1 MQNDVRALERQKQKR
16 QMDNFLADIKD
27 LRPYLAD
34 PEVTDISTGHDGEII
49 VKYFTRGK
57 IFTGAKLSS
66 TRIKSIIYSAA
77 MLLDKT
83 IDVIGGAPKLE
94 AVIPPPYNARITG
107 LLPPWVEYPQI
118 RLRLPPKTIYPLE
131 DYVEK
136 GRLKPD
142 EYDLICRFIKDRKN
156 ILVGGSTGS
165 GKSTFANACLK
176 KMAEY
181 TPEESFYVVEDVPEL
196 QLEARDKTMIAV
208 NPKHA
213 AEAVRTA
220 MRWLPNRIIFGEVRY
235 GEVANELL
243 KSWNTGHAG
252 NITTI
257 HADSSSAML
266 PRFEDLLREEIKG
279 AIPDL
284 SRTIHLCVHLTAT
297 SRGPVVDEALP
308 TRPGYAEKYAGPP
321 QAHSPVKKE
330 GRM

>member
-1 MQNDVRALERQKQKR
+1 METVRALEAEKQKR
-16 QMDNFLADIKD
+16 QTDNFLADISG
-27 LRPYLAD
+27 LIPYLAD
-34 PEVTDISTGHDGEII
+34 PEVTDISTSHVGQVI

-57 IFTGAKLSS
+57 VFTKTKLSP
-66 TRIKSIIYSAA
+66 TRIKSIIFSAA

-83 IDVIGGAPKLE
+83 IDTIGGIPKLE

-118 RLRLPPKTIYPLE
+118 RLRLPPRVIYPLE

-136 GRLKPD
+136 GRLKRD
-142 EYDLICRFIKDRKN
+142 EYELICRYVQERKN

-165 GKSTFANACLK
+165 GKSTFVNAVLK

-181 TPEESFYVVEDVPEL
+181 TPDESFYIVEDVPEL

-243 KSWNTGHAG
+243 KSWNTGHTG

-257 HADSSSAML
+257 HADSSSMML
-266 PRFEDLLREEIKG
+266 MRFEDLLREEIKG
-279 AIPDL
+279 TIPDL
-284 SRTIHLCVHLTAT
+284 SQTIHLCVHLTAT
-297 SRGPVVDEALP
+297 SRGPVVDEVLP
-308 TRPGYAEKYAGPP
+308 TRPGGTGGFIKPP
-321 QAHSPVKKE
+321 RAN
-330 GRM
+330 GLA